1 MNNKHMR
8 RNYIVT
14 SLLVLFLTVLCFWP
28 FWSADAQSP
37 DRLTLSITPPLVKNK
52 VQPGQVW
59 KSSVKLINNN
69 NTPIT
74 VYIRV
79 VDFQGR
85 AENGT
90 VQFLSEAEIEQ
101 VGRDF
106 LLSEWIALEK
116 KEVEIGPQTSE
127 KIPFIIEVPED
138 AEPGGHYAAILA
150 GTQPPD
156 DRLEGA
162 TIQVSSLL
170 ASLLLVSVEGET
182 VEAGRIREFSTPNRV
197 YTSPQADFTVRF
209 ENTGNVHIQPQGEI
223 RIYDQWNEEQGI
235 ITINHRTEFGNVLP
249 GGTRKWEFSWKG
261 ERNFFSMGRYR
272 ADLVLGYGDEA
283 RQTENRSLYFWVI
296 YAKPLLIGGGVFLA
310 FILFLIFF
318 IRLYI
323 RRAIA
328 RTQAQMAE
336 LVKSQPVQEAEKPRK
351 KVKVAEEKKDAEQVL
366 NLRHSGS
373 EDAKAEPGSVSSRA
387 GGVSWRALRT
397 FLLAGFLLAVV
408 LGAVLTVRYYEWW
421 PEPSGDSQPARELSP
436 NQVASMPGNAT
447 SSSPGSSAPVA
458 TSTQSNIPDRQP
470 FLDILN
476 GSGQG
481 GVAGEA
487 EELIR
492 EAGGYKIDRVGNAA
506 NFDYATTT
514 VYLADKI
521 WQEAG
526 KRLGQ
531 ILSVQPVLETASG
544 TGRDMIVILGS
555 DFE

>member
-1 MNNKHMR
+1 
-8 RNYIVT
+8 
-14 SLLVLFLTVLCFWP
+14 
-28 FWSADAQSP
+28 
-37 DRLTLSITPPLVKNK
+37 
-52 VQPGQVW
+52 
-59 KSSVKLINNN
+59 
-69 NTPIT
+69 
-74 VYIRV
+74 
-79 VDFQGR
+79 
-85 AENGT
+85 
-90 VQFLSEAEIEQ
+90 
-101 VGRDF
+101 
-106 LLSEWIALEK
+106 
-116 KEVEIGPQTSE
+116 
-127 KIPFIIEVPED
+127 
-138 AEPGGHYAAILA
+138 
-150 GTQPPD
+150 
-156 DRLEGA
+156 
-162 TIQVSSLL
+162 
-170 ASLLLVSVEGET
+170 
-182 VEAGRIREFSTPNRV
+182 
-197 YTSPQADFTVRF
+197 
-209 ENTGNVHIQPQGEI
+209 
-223 RIYDQWNEEQGI
+223 
-235 ITINHRTEFGNVLP
+235 
-249 GGTRKWEFSWKG
+249 
-261 ERNFFSMGRYR
+261 
-272 ADLVLGYGDEA
+272 
-283 RQTENRSLYFWVI
+283 
-296 YAKPLLIGGGVFLA
+296 
-310 FILFLIFF
+310 
-318 IRLYI
+318 
-323 RRAIA
+323 
-328 RTQAQMAE
+328 MAE
-336 LVKSQPVQEAEKPRK
+336 LMKSQPVQEAEKPRK